1 MRKDSNNTRHCWPK
15 NPPQTTKG
23 MTGNIFAKNTNV
35 HPILNFLNFPPSA
48 QRIGQ
53 QMARGVHSDFWHVR
67 HLFFFRSV
75 LEVKNQQHASSSSS
89 PSSAPFSFPT
99 SVTPSHFALPH
110 SGIDGQCVMCIN
122 VCVTRRDE
130 WPHARPSLV
139 ETKLSTF
146 RVHKLLIGL
155 SVYPSNG
162 DISVSLSRNH
172 FGQLM
177 DWRRRNAVAL
187 HSPLGDK
194 QPSRGPFYL
203 ILRLHILQLDGNWKR
218 VTIESRNAQ
227 LNG

>member
-1 MRKDSNNTRHCWPK
+1 MSTPFQLFWISPFCPEDRSTDGAWGPFR
-15 NPPQTTKG
+15 
-23 MTGNIFAKNTNV
+23 
-35 HPILNFLNFPPSA
+35 
-48 QRIGQ
+48 
-53 QMARGVHSDFWHVR
+53 FWHVR

-146 RVHKLLIGL
+146 PVHKLLIGL

-177 DWRRRNAVAL
+177 DWRRRNAVAF

-218 VTIESRNAQ
+218 VTIESINAQ

>member
-1 MRKDSNNTRHCWPK
+1 MGSI
-15 NPPQTTKG
+15 QIFG
-23 MTGNIFAKNTNV
+23 MSVI
-35 HPILNFLNFPPSA
+35 
-48 QRIGQ
+48 
-53 QMARGVHSDFWHVR
+53 
-67 HLFFFRSV
+67 FFFQSV

-162 DISVSLSRNH
+162 DISVSLSLSLS
-172 FGQLM
+172 QLFWPI
-177 DWRRRNAVAL
+177 DGLATSKYCCFSFAIRRQTAEPRPFLSYFTAPYFTVGWEL
-187 HSPLGDK
+187 EEL
-194 QPSRGPFYL
+194 PSRVEMLNLMVKALYFFLPSWFS
-203 ILRLHILQLDGNWKR
+203 R
-218 VTIESRNAQ
+218 ES
-227 LNG
+227 

>member
-1 MRKDSNNTRHCWPK
+1 
-15 NPPQTTKG
+15 
-23 MTGNIFAKNTNV
+23 
-35 HPILNFLNFPPSA
+35 
-48 QRIGQ
+48 
-53 QMARGVHSDFWHVR
+53 MARGVHSDFGMSVI
-67 HLFFFRSV
+67 FFFFGPCWKLKTNSTR
-75 LEVKNQQHASSSSS
+75 LLLS

-162 DISVSLSRNH
+162 DISVSLSLSLSRNY

-177 DWRRRNAVAL
+177 DWRRRNAVAF

-203 ILRLHILQLDGNWKR
+203 ILRLHILQFAGNCR
-218 VTIESRNAQ
+218 VGRELPSRV
-227 LNG
+227 